1 MARIETVEI
10 TVEGRKKIVN
20 ADDPRA
26 TGGAQSGIPTREEI
40 SKMGKG
46 EVVDWLD
53 AHGVEGAKG
62 KVADLRNQLAR
73 ILYVDFD

>member
-1 MARIETVEI
+1 
-10 TVEGRKKIVN
+10 
-20 ADDPRA
+20 
-26 TGGAQSGIPTREEI
+26 
-40 SKMGKG
+40 MGKG